1 MLKRFLF
8 VLLFVFTCAFI
19 LTGCGQDGSDGA
31 DGTSAD
37 TAAIIAEL
45 QQQLANG
52 TITIAEYEA
61 AIAELQAAIEA
72 AGKISS
78 VESCDT
84 CHAEGSVY
92 EPGHSGKLASSG
104 TLVDY
109 TNDWTTT
116 LDSVTMDGTAN
127 TATILFTV
135 TSTGDAFSTSGIGV
149 LLNVYDSTT
158 NRWSQI
164 ADAAGAS
171 GTSTTITATGTA
183 NQYQAVVT
191 DTDITTTSV
200 ADDTFMIRIAYASGE
215 NSFAV
220 VRIVKNNTIYA
231 MDSDENPRNL
241 YSDNSSDPSC
251 AKCHGKGEF
260 EFVSGSHAHNPYT
273 MPYVTVDGDACQI
286 CHIGAST
293 TAKNPTT
300 FASNFKS
307 ALVTKIHGIHA
318 ADGAYSYTS
327 SYEVDAPS
335 NMSDCSVCHTTD
347 TQLANAVDNTNFT
360 FDLCATCHGD
370 SVWDSD
376 PIVDAFDAGTLPS
389 FHKNY
394 TSATDCQTS
403 CHDGASGAAA
413 TVTLETIH
421 SENTHN
427 MEVSLG
433 KDIAYVIDSV
443 SVSGS
448 TGTIKWQATKS
459 GVAQNVLSTST
470 SAPVFNNINSESRG
484 GKSYTPVFR
493 FGFYTGDDITN
504 QGNSTQ
510 GGQPTLSVA
519 INATTTVASSDTGYY
534 ETTFTIP
541 STVTAENGV
550 VILEGVPV
558 VWATVNNTSTAF
570 LAIVDS
576 VSKNFKVS
584 DGSDIDARREV
595 VDMEL
600 CKSCHTDILGH
611 GHSRVN
617 SIETCV
623 LCHNPNATDASPRTS
638 LAALGYDTSADGKTQ
653 QSYDLKV
660 MIHNIHS
667 TTFTGT
673 PYFVYRSRG
682 IYAFYNGDDSTLPS
696 DFGTTGDGSTSWN
709 KIKIQYPRSIASCN
723 ACHINDSQFGADQS
737 KAIPVTVD
745 QGDDLTT
752 HDDDTVIGPNAAA
765 CTSCHKG
772 SISDTVSTT
781 SHTRT
786 FGYYVKMIK
795 EEILALI
802 S

>member
-8 VLLFVFTCAFI
+8 VLLFAFTCAFM

-31 DGTSAD
+31 DGSDADASAL
-37 TAAIIAEL
+37 IAEL
-45 QQQLANG
+45 QSQLSAG
-52 TITIAEYEA
+52 LITIEEYEA
-61 AIAELQAAIEA
+61 AIAELQAQIA
-72 AGKISS
+72 ASGKISS

-109 TNDWTTT
+109 TNEWTTT
-116 LDSVTMDGTAN
+116 LDSVVMDGAAN
-127 TATILFTV
+127 TATITFTV
-135 TSTGDAFSTSGIGV
+135 TSTGTAFSTTGIGV
-149 LLNVYDSTT
+149 LLNIYDTAT
-158 NRWSQI
+158 GRWSQI

-171 GTSTTITATGTA
+171 GTSTAITATGTA
-183 NQYQAVVT
+183 NQYTAVVT
-191 DTDITTTSV
+191 DADITTTSV
-200 ADDTFMIRIAYASGE
+200 ADGTFMIRIAYANGK
-215 NSFAV
+215 NSFAI

-231 MDSDENPRNL
+231 MDSDQNPRNL

-318 ADGAYSYTS
+318 AEGAYSYTS
-327 SYEVDAPS
+327 SYEVGFPS
-335 NMSDCSVCHTTD
+335 NMSDCSVCHTTA
-347 TQLANAVDNTNFT
+347 TQLENAVDNSNFKY
-360 FDLCATCHGD
+360 DLCATCHGD
-370 SVWDSD
+370 NVWESE
-376 PIVDAFDAGTLPS
+376 PVAAAITAGTLPS
-389 FHKNY
+389 FHSGY
-394 TSATDCQTS
+394 TSATNCLT
-403 CHDGASGAAA
+403 CHDGSAA
-413 TVTLETIH
+413 TSTLETIH

-433 KDIAYVIDSV
+433 KDIAYDIDSV

-459 GVAQNVLSTST
+459 GVAQNVLSTATT
-470 SAPVFNNINSESRG
+470 SPVFNNINSESRG

-493 FGFYTGDDITN
+493 FGFYTGDDVTN

-510 GGQPTLSVA
+510 GGQPSLSVA
-519 INATTTVASSDTGYY
+519 INATTTTASTDSGYY

-576 VSKNFKVS
+576 VTKNFKVS
-584 DGSDIDARREV
+584 DGSDIDARREI
-595 VDMEL
+595 VDMSL

-623 LCHNPNATDASPRTS
+623 LCHNPNATDASPRAS
-638 LAALGYDTSADGKTQ
+638 LAKLGYDTTADGKTQ
-653 QSYDLKV
+653 QSYDMKV

-667 TTFTGT
+667 TTFSGT
-673 PYFVYRSRG
+673 PYYVYRSRG
-682 IYAFYNGDDSTLPS
+682 IYTFYNGDDTTLPS
-696 DFGTTGDGSTSWN
+696 DYGTSGDGSTSWN
-709 KIKIQYPRSIASCN
+709 KVKIQYPRSIASCN
-723 ACHINDSQFGADQS
+723 ACHINDSQYGVDQS

-765 CTSCHKG
+765 CTSCHQG
-772 SISDTVSTT
+772 TISDTVSTT
-781 SHTRT
+781 SHTRS
-786 FGYYVKMIK
+786 FGYYVQMIK